1 MEENENKRLGSH
13 FAFERFAKNRQ
24 PVFVRTNEFSSDNPR
39 DYHQHDFVQVWYCY
53 DGFYFHKIRQTDYRC
68 EKGSVAI
75 VPAGTQHEVWFETPA
90 KVLCLNVHYDILL
103 EKPLRQFK
111 NAAVQMFL
119 GDFFLEIDPDYSY
132 VRMLSPQSQKT
143 VEKAFSWFVLLDYE
157 MHSTQNDDR
166 IWEKLEEIFT
176 LPEFSM
182 PEPKL
187 EKALHIVQTRVVPI
201 MKIVSY
207 LNDHYGEKLTDE
219 QLLQVGNISR
229 AVMYRYF
236 KRLIGDTYSVYLQKL
251 RVRRAHLYMKST
263 TFPITQIA
271 QICGFSD
278 VSHMTRVYTK
288 YRGKG
293 PKAQRQYLRKLYQPE
308 KT

>member
-1 MEENENKRLGSH
+1 MEEGKSKRLGNYL
-13 FAFERFAKNRQ
+13 AFERFAKNRQ

-39 DYHQHDFVQVWYCY
+39 DYHRHDFVQVWYCY

-75 VPAGTQHEVWFETPA
+75 VPTGTEHEVWFEEPA
-90 KVLCLNVHYDILL
+90 KVLCLNLHYDILL
-103 EKPLRQFK
+103 GKPLDQFK
-111 NAAVQMFL
+111 NTAVQLFL
-119 GDFFLEIDPDYSY
+119 GDFFQEIDPDCSP
-132 VRMLSPQSQKT
+132 VRMLSLQSQDM

-157 MHSTQNDDR
+157 MHSAQNDDR
-166 IWEKLEEIFT
+166 IWDKLEKIFS

-182 PEPKL
+182 PAAKQK
-187 EKALHIVQTRVVPI
+187 KALHLVQSRVVPI

-236 KRLIGDTYSVYLQKL
+236 KRLMGDTCAVYLQKL

-263 TFPITQIA
+263 TFSITKIA

-278 VSHMTRVYTK
+278 VCHMTRVYTK
-288 YRGKG
+288 YRGSS
-293 PKAQRQYLRKLYQPE
+293 PKVQRQFLRKLYQRE